1 MSSAKNAIKF
11 SHEKDILLTRK
22 KRDLNAK
29 KRNYYEDPE
38 NKKQAAEERYHDKKE
53 SIGQYK

>member
-22 KRDLNAK
+22 KRDFNAK

-38 NKKQAAEERYHDKKE
+38 NKKQAVEDRCNDKKE